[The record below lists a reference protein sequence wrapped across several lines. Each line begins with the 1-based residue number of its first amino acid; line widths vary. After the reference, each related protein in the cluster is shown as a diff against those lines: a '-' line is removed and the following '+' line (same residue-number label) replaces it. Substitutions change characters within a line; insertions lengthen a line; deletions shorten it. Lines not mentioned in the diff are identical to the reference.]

1 MKANKSLS
9 PFVIARRIFAGVVGM
24 SAVVATVSVW
34 QLRILPVMY
43 VSIASIVGVLIV
55 GLLIKAL
62 WSKQERKLWVNM
74 LLVIIGLSIILA
86 SVFTT
91 MFARSASS
99 ALSSASST
107 STTSTN
113 TNIKKPYVIYISGI
127 DTYGDIATTS
137 RSDVNIL
144 AVVNPANK
152 KVLLVTTPRDY
163 YVQLHGTTGAKDKLT
178 HAGIYGV
185 EKSKQTLE
193 DLYGT
198 QVDYTVRINFDS
210 LLKLIDTV
218 GGITVTSDQNFSA
231 GGYTF
236 VQGPNKLNAKQ
247 ALVFARERH
256 SFAEGDRQRGKNQ
269 ERVIEALIT
278 KLSQPQMALKL
289 PAILQATNGSFQTNA
304 SRDEINAII
313 KQQIASAGSW
323 SSESI
328 SVDGTGSSAPT
339 YSMGSQLL
347 YVMIPD
353 YATVEAAKVK
363 MNSYLT
369 P

>member
-1 MKANKSLS
+1 MKTKKPLS
-9 PFVIARRIFAGVVGM
+9 PYIIARRIFAGVVGV
-24 SAVVATVSVW
+24 SAAVATLSVW
-34 QLRILPVMY
+34 QLRVLPVMY
-43 VSIASIVGVLIV
+43 VSIASIVGVLMV

-62 WSKQERKLWVNM
+62 CGKQERKLWVNM
-74 LLVIIGLSIILA
+74 LLVLTGLSIILA

-91 MFARSASS
+91 MAARSASNV
-99 ALSSASST
+99 LSSATSL

-163 YVQLHGTTGAKDKLT
+163 YVQLNGTTGVKDKLT

-185 EKSKQTLE
+185 DKSKATLE

-198 QVDYTVRINFDS
+198 KVDYTVRINFSS
-210 LLKLIDTV
+210 LLKLVDAV
-218 GGITVTSDQNFSA
+218 SGVDVNSDVAFSA
-231 GGYTF
+231 GGYSF
-236 VQGPNKLNAKQ
+236 VQGVNHLDAKQ
-247 ALVFARERH
+247 ALAYARERH
-256 SFAEGDRQRGKNQ
+256 SFSDGDRQRGKDQ
-269 ERVIEALIT
+269 QKVIEALIS

-289 PAILQATNGSFQTNA
+289 PAILSATNGTFQTNA
-304 SRDEINAII
+304 SRNEINAII
-313 KQQIASAGSW
+313 QQQLSSAGGW
-323 SSESI
+323 STESI
-328 SVDGTGSSAPT
+328 SVDGSGSNAPT

-353 YATVEAAKVK
+353 FATVEAAKARI
-363 MNSYLT
+363 NSYLA

>member
-9 PFVIARRIFAGVVGM
+9 PYIIARRIFAGAVGV
-24 SAVVATVSVW
+24 SATVATISVW
-34 QLRILPVMY
+34 QLRILPIMY
-43 VSIASIVGVLIV
+43 ASIASIVGVLLV
-55 GLLIKAL
+55 GLLMKAL

-74 LLVIIGLSIILA
+74 LLVLAGLSIILA
-86 SVFTT
+86 SFFTT
-91 MFARSASS
+91 MAARSTSNI
-99 ALSSASST
+99 LSSATSL

-144 AVVNPANK
+144 AVVNPTDK

-163 YVQLHGTTGAKDKLT
+163 YVQLNGITGVKDKLT

-185 EKSKQTLE
+185 DKSKATLE
-193 DLYGT
+193 DLYST
-198 QVDYTVRINFDS
+198 KVDYTVRINFSS
-210 LLKLIDTV
+210 LLKLVDAV
-218 GGITVTSDQNFSA
+218 GGITVASDQAFSA
-231 GGYTF
+231 GGYNF
-236 VQGPNKLNAKQ
+236 VAGPNNLDAKQ
-247 ALVFARERH
+247 ALAFARERY
-256 SFAEGDRQRGKNQ
+256 SFSEGDRQRGKNQ
-269 ERVIEALIT
+269 QRVIEALIS

-289 PAILQATNGSFQTNA
+289 PAILSATNGAFQTNA
-304 SRDEINAII
+304 SRNEINAII
-313 KQQIASAGSW
+313 QQQLSGAGGW
-323 SSESI
+323 STESI
-328 SVDGTGSSAPT
+328 SVDGTGTSAPT

-347 YVMIPD
+347 YVMIPN

-363 MNSYLT
+363 INTYLQ

>member
-1 MKANKSLS
+1 MKAKKPLS
-9 PFVIARRIFAGVVGM
+9 PFVIARRIFAGVVGV

-34 QLRILPVMY
+34 QLRVLPVMY
-43 VSIASIVGVLIV
+43 VSIASVIGVLLV
-55 GLLIKAL
+55 GLLIKGL
-62 WSKQERKLWVNM
+62 WSKQERKLWVHM
-74 LLVIIGLSIILA
+74 LLVLAGLSIILA
-86 SVFTT
+86 SAFTT
-91 MFARSASS
+91 MATRSASNV
-99 ALSSASST
+99 LSSATSL
-107 STTSTN
+107 STTS

-144 AVVNPANK
+144 AVVNPASK

-163 YVQLHGTTGAKDKLT
+163 YVQLHGTTGVKDKLT

-198 QVDYTVRINFDS
+198 KVDYTVRINFSS
-210 LLKLIDTV
+210 LLKLVDAV
-218 GGITVTSDQNFSA
+218 GGVDVNSDVAFSA

-236 VQGPNKLNAKQ
+236 VQGINHLDAKQ

-256 SFAEGDRQRGKNQ
+256 SFSDGDRQRGKDQ
-269 ERVIEALIT
+269 QKVIEALIT

-289 PAILQATNGSFQTNA
+289 PAILSATNGTFQTNA
-304 SRDEINAII
+304 SRNEINAII
-313 KQQIASAGSW
+313 QQQLSGAGSW
-323 SSESI
+323 STESI
-328 SVDGTGSSAPT
+328 SVDGSGSSAPT
-339 YSMGSQLL
+339 YSMSSQLL

-353 YATVEAAKVK
+353 YATVESAKAK
-363 MNSYLT
+363 INSYLT